1 MASILALVSSRVSAQ
16 VAGTAAG
23 EVTELIVLIS
33 VFLSVIV
40 IGDGLWA
47 LTAASIRHWIRR
59 FGALH
64 NRLTGGAG
72 VALALSRRTI

>member
-1 MASILALVSSRVSAQ
+1 
-16 VAGTAAG
+16 VAGTSAG
-23 EVTELIVLIS
+23 AGTEPVVLFS
-33 VFLSVIV
+33 VFLSVIG

-47 LTAASIRHWIRR
+47 LIAASIRHWIRR